1 MQNIFD
7 SHAHYDD
14 PRFDGDRDA
23 LLCSM
28 AEHGVRAIMNV
39 GNTTGANLAGIEL
52 ARRYDF
58 IYCSIGI
65 HPDQS
70 AEIAAQ
76 HSREYLDLMA
86 QQLSYE
92 KAMALG
98 EIGLDYYY
106 DDNAPRE
113 TQRLIFEQQLA
124 LAKDLDVPV
133 IIHNRDAHQDTLE
146 LLKKYRPKG
155 IMHCFS
161 GSAEVAKEVLKLGM
175 YIGFTGVITFKNAR
189 RAVEAAAEVPLDRL
203 PLHGAGAVPRQALRL
218 HHAAAD
224 GRKAGR
230 NQGRL
235 PPAAGRPD
243 LRECL
248 RGLPHPG
255 LRPSLTRIG
264 KFHPRAFAG

>member
-65 HPDQS
+65 
-70 AEIAAQ
+70 
-76 HSREYLDLMA
+76 YLDLMA

-175 YIGFTGVITFKNAR
+175 YVGFTGVITFKNAR

-203 PLHGAGAVPRQALRL
+203 LIETDCPYMAPEPVRGTRNDSRNIAHVAAYIGTIWDMDAQAVLDQTAENARR
-218 HHAAAD
+218 
-224 GRKAGR
+224 
-230 NQGRL
+230 
-235 PPAAGRPD
+235 
-243 LRECL
+243 CF
-248 RGLPHPG
+248 GL
-255 LRPSLTRIG
+255 
-264 KFHPRAFAG
+264 

>member
-106 DDNAPRE
+106 DDNAP
-113 TQRLIFEQQLA
+113 QRDSEA
-124 LAKDLDVPV
+124 DL
-133 IIHNRDAHQDTLE
+133 
-146 LLKKYRPKG
+146 
-155 IMHCFS
+155 
-161 GSAEVAKEVLKLGM
+161 
-175 YIGFTGVITFKNAR
+175 
-189 RAVEAAAEVPLDRL
+189 
-203 PLHGAGAVPRQALRL
+203 
-218 HHAAAD
+218 
-224 GRKAGR
+224 
-230 NQGRL
+230 
-235 PPAAGRPD
+235 
-243 LRECL
+243 
-248 RGLPHPG
+248 
-255 LRPSLTRIG
+255 
-264 KFHPRAFAG
+264 

>member
-14 PRFDGDRDA
+14 PRFDEDREA
-23 LLCSM
+23 LLGSM

-39 GNTTGANLAGIEL
+39 GNTTHANLAGIEL
-52 ARRYDF
+52 AKRYPF
-58 IYCSIGI
+58 VYCSIGI
-65 HPDQS
+65 HPDQA

-76 HSREYLDLMA
+76 NSRDYLEVIA
-86 QQLSYE
+86 QQLRYE

-106 DDNAPRE
+106 DDASPRE
-113 TQRLIFEQQLA
+113 IQRKIFEEQLA

-133 IIHNRDAHQDTLE
+133 IIHDRDAHQDTLE
-146 LLKKYRPKG
+146 LLQKYRPKG

-161 GSAEVAKEVLKLGM
+161 GSAEFAKEILRLGM

-203 PLHGAGAVPRQALRL
+203 LVETDCPYMAPEPFRGKRCDSTMLGQMVQKLAQIKGIDPEEMAARTCENACAVYGISRL
-218 HHAAAD
+218 
-224 GRKAGR
+224 G
-230 NQGRL
+230 
-235 PPAAGRPD
+235 
-243 LRECL
+243 
-248 RGLPHPG
+248 
-255 LRPSLTRIG
+255 
-264 KFHPRAFAG
+264 

>member
-203 PLHGAGAVPRQALRL
+203 LIETDCPYMAPEPVRGTRNDSRNIAHVAAYIGTIWDMDAQAVLDQTAENARR
-218 HHAAAD
+218 
-224 GRKAGR
+224 
-230 NQGRL
+230 
-235 PPAAGRPD
+235 
-243 LRECL
+243 CF
-248 RGLPHPG
+248 GL
-255 LRPSLTRIG
+255 
-264 KFHPRAFAG
+264 

>member
-113 TQRLIFEQQLA
+113 IQRLIFEQQLA

-203 PLHGAGAVPRQALRL
+203 LIETDCPYMAPEPYRGKRCDSTMLPRRAEKLAEIKGVSPQRLADQTFENACAVYRIPASDLAL
-218 HHAAAD
+218 
-224 GRKAGR
+224 
-230 NQGRL
+230 QG
-235 PPAAGRPD
+235 
-243 LRECL
+243 
-248 RGLPHPG
+248 
-255 LRPSLTRIG
+255 
-264 KFHPRAFAG
+264 

>member
-14 PRFDGDRDA
+14 PRFDEDRDT
-23 LLCSM
+23 LLSSM
-28 AEHGVRAIMNV
+28 AFHGVRAIMNV
-39 GNTTGANLAGIEL
+39 GNTTHANLAGIEL
-52 ARRYDF
+52 AKKYPF
-58 IYCSIGI
+58 VYCSIGI

-76 HSREYLDLMA
+76 NSKEYLDVIA

-106 DDNAPRE
+106 DDDAPRDI
-113 TQRLIFEQQLA
+113 QKKIFEEQLA

-133 IIHNRDAHQDTLE
+133 IIHNRDAHQDTLD

-161 GSAEVAKEVLKLGM
+161 GSAEVAKEVLRLGM

-189 RAVEAAAEVPLDRL
+189 RAVEAAAEIPLDRL
-203 PLHGAGAVPRQALRL
+203 LVETDCPYMAPE
-218 HHAAAD
+218 
-224 GRKAGR
+224 
-230 NQGRL
+230 
-235 PPAAGRPD
+235 PF
-243 LRECL
+243 
-248 RGLPHPG
+248 RGK
-255 LRPSLTRIG
+255 RCDSTMLTRMIEKLSEIKG
-264 KFHPRAFAG
+264 VNPQQFADQTFRNACEVYGISSLMK

>member
-14 PRFDGDRDA
+14 PRFDDDRDT
-23 LLCSM
+23 LLSSM
-28 AEHGVRAIMNV
+28 ASNGVRTIMNV
-39 GNTTGANLAGIEL
+39 GNTTSANVAGIEL
-52 ARRYDF
+52 AKKYPF
-58 IYCSIGI
+58 VYCSIGI

-76 HSREYLDLMA
+76 NSRDYLDVIA

-106 DDNAPRE
+106 DDDAPRDI
-113 TQRLIFEQQLA
+113 QKKIFEEQLA

-161 GSAEVAKEVLKLGM
+161 GSVEVAKEVLRLGM

-189 RAVEAAAEVPLDRL
+189 RAVEAAAEIPLDRL
-203 PLHGAGAVPRQALRL
+203 LVETDCPYMAPEPYRGKRCDSTMLPRMVEKLAQIKGIDPQQLADQTFQNACAVYNIPLSLR
-218 HHAAAD
+218 
-224 GRKAGR
+224 
-230 NQGRL
+230 
-235 PPAAGRPD
+235 
-243 LRECL
+243 
-248 RGLPHPG
+248 
-255 LRPSLTRIG
+255 
-264 KFHPRAFAG
+264 

>member
-14 PRFDGDRDA
+14 PRFDDDRDT
-23 LLCSM
+23 LLSSM
-28 AEHGVRAIMNV
+28 ASNGVRTIMNV
-39 GNTTGANLAGIEL
+39 GNTTSANVAGIEL
-52 ARRYDF
+52 AKKYPF
-58 IYCSIGI
+58 VYCSIGI

-76 HSREYLDLMA
+76 NSRDYLDVIA

-106 DDNAPRE
+106 DDDAPRDI
-113 TQRLIFEQQLA
+113 QKKIFEEQLA

-161 GSAEVAKEVLKLGM
+161 GSAEVAKEVLRLGM

-189 RAVEAAAEVPLDRL
+189 RAVEAAAEIPLDRL
-203 PLHGAGAVPRQALRL
+203 LVETDCPYMAPEPYRGKRCDSTMLPRMVEKLAQIKGIDPQQLADQTFQNACAVYNIPLFLR
-218 HHAAAD
+218 
-224 GRKAGR
+224 
-230 NQGRL
+230 
-235 PPAAGRPD
+235 
-243 LRECL
+243 
-248 RGLPHPG
+248 
-255 LRPSLTRIG
+255 
-264 KFHPRAFAG
+264 

>member
-14 PRFDGDRDA
+14 PRFDDDRDT
-23 LLCSM
+23 LLSSM
-28 AEHGVRAIMNV
+28 ASNGVRTIMNV
-39 GNTTGANLAGIEL
+39 GNTTSANVAGIEL
-52 ARRYDF
+52 AKKYPF
-58 IYCSIGI
+58 VYCSIGI

-76 HSREYLDLMA
+76 NSRDYLDVIA

-106 DDNAPRE
+106 DDDAPRDI
-113 TQRLIFEQQLA
+113 QKKIFEEQLA

-161 GSAEVAKEVLKLGM
+161 SSAEVAKEVLRLGM

-189 RAVEAAAEVPLDRL
+189 RAVEAAAEIPLDRL
-203 PLHGAGAVPRQALRL
+203 LVETDCPYMAPEPYRGKRCDSTMLPRMVEKLAQIKGIDPQQLADQTFQNACAVYNISLSLR
-218 HHAAAD
+218 
-224 GRKAGR
+224 
-230 NQGRL
+230 
-235 PPAAGRPD
+235 
-243 LRECL
+243 
-248 RGLPHPG
+248 
-255 LRPSLTRIG
+255 
-264 KFHPRAFAG
+264 

>member
-14 PRFDGDRDA
+14 PRFDEDREA
-23 LLCSM
+23 LLGSM

-39 GNTTGANLAGIEL
+39 GNTTHANLAGIEL
-52 ARRYDF
+52 AKRYPF
-58 IYCSIGI
+58 VYCSIGI
-65 HPDQS
+65 HPDQA

-76 HSREYLDLMA
+76 NSREYLEVIA
-86 QQLSYE
+86 QQLRYE

-106 DDNAPRE
+106 DDASPRE
-113 TQRLIFEQQLA
+113 VQRKIFEEQLA

-133 IIHNRDAHQDTLE
+133 IIHDRDAHQDTLE
-146 LLKKYRPKG
+146 LLQKYHPKG

-161 GSAEVAKEVLKLGM
+161 GSAEFAKEILRLEM

-203 PLHGAGAVPRQALRL
+203 LIETDCPYMAPEPFRGKRCDSTMLVRMAEKLGQIKGIDPQEIADRTCENACAVYGISHL
-218 HHAAAD
+218 
-224 GRKAGR
+224 
-230 NQGRL
+230 
-235 PPAAGRPD
+235 
-243 LRECL
+243 E
-248 RGLPHPG
+248 
-255 LRPSLTRIG
+255 
-264 KFHPRAFAG
+264 

>member
-14 PRFDGDRDA
+14 PRFDEDREA
-23 LLCSM
+23 LLGSM

-39 GNTTGANLAGIEL
+39 GNTTQANLAGIEL
-52 ARRYDF
+52 AKRYPF
-58 IYCSIGI
+58 VYCSIGI
-65 HPDQS
+65 HPDQA

-76 HSREYLDLMA
+76 NSRDYLDIIA

-106 DDNAPRE
+106 DDASPRE
-113 TQRLIFEQQLA
+113 VQRKIFEEQLA
-124 LAKDLDVPV
+124 LAKDLEVPV
-133 IIHNRDAHQDTLE
+133 IIHDRDAHQDTLE
-146 LLKKYRPKG
+146 LLQKYRPKG

-161 GSAEVAKEVLKLGM
+161 GSAEFAKEILRLGM

-203 PLHGAGAVPRQALRL
+203 LIETDCPYMAPE
-218 HHAAAD
+218 
-224 GRKAGR
+224 
-230 NQGRL
+230 
-235 PPAAGRPD
+235 PF
-243 LRECL
+243 
-248 RGLPHPG
+248 RGKRCDSTMLVRMAEKLGQIKGIDPQEITDRTCENACVVYGISH
-255 LRPSLTRIG
+255 LE
-264 KFHPRAFAG
+264 

>member
-14 PRFDGDRDA
+14 PRFDEDREV
-23 LLCSM
+23 LLGSM

-39 GNTTGANLAGIEL
+39 GNTTHANLAGIEL
-52 ARRYDF
+52 AKRYPF
-58 IYCSIGI
+58 VYCSIGI
-65 HPDQS
+65 HPDQA

-76 HSREYLDLMA
+76 NSRDYLEVIA

-106 DDNAPRE
+106 DDASPRE
-113 TQRLIFEQQLA
+113 VQRKIFEEQLA

-133 IIHNRDAHQDTLE
+133 IIHDRDAHQDTLE
-146 LLKKYRPKG
+146 LLQKYRPKG

-161 GSAEVAKEVLKLGM
+161 GSAEFAKEVLRLGM

-203 PLHGAGAVPRQALRL
+203 LVETDCPYMAPEPFRGKRCDSTMLGQMVQKLAQIKGIDPEEMAQQTCENACAVYGISRL
-218 HHAAAD
+218 
-224 GRKAGR
+224 G
-230 NQGRL
+230 
-235 PPAAGRPD
+235 
-243 LRECL
+243 
-248 RGLPHPG
+248 
-255 LRPSLTRIG
+255 
-264 KFHPRAFAG
+264 

>member
-14 PRFDGDRDA
+14 PRFDEDRDT
-23 LLCSM
+23 LLSSKSS
-28 AEHGVRAIMNV
+28 HGVRAIMNV
-39 GNTTGANLAGIEL
+39 GNTTHANLAGIEL
-52 ARRYDF
+52 AKKYPF

-76 HSREYLDLMA
+76 NSREYLDVIA

-106 DDNAPRE
+106 DDDAPRDI
-113 TQRLIFEQQLA
+113 QKKIFEEQLA

-133 IIHNRDAHQDTLE
+133 IIHNRDAHQDTLD

-161 GSAEVAKEVLKLGM
+161 GSAEVAKEVLRLGM

-189 RAVEAAAEVPLDRL
+189 RAVEAAAEIPLDRL
-203 PLHGAGAVPRQALRL
+203 LVETDCPYMAPE
-218 HHAAAD
+218 
-224 GRKAGR
+224 
-230 NQGRL
+230 
-235 PPAAGRPD
+235 PF
-243 LRECL
+243 
-248 RGLPHPG
+248 RGK
-255 LRPSLTRIG
+255 RCDSTMLTRMIEKLAEIKG
-264 KFHPRAFAG
+264 VNPQQFADQTFQNTCEVYRISSLMK

>member
-14 PRFDGDRDA
+14 PRFDEDREA
-23 LLCSM
+23 LLGSM

-39 GNTTGANLAGIEL
+39 GNTTHANLAGIEL
-52 ARRYDF
+52 AKRYPF
-58 IYCSIGI
+58 VYCSIGI
-65 HPDQS
+65 HPDQA

-76 HSREYLDLMA
+76 NSREYLEVIA

-106 DDNAPRE
+106 DDASPRE
-113 TQRLIFEQQLA
+113 VQRKIFEEQLA

-133 IIHNRDAHQDTLE
+133 IIHDRDAHQDTLE
-146 LLKKYRPKG
+146 LLQKYRPKG

-161 GSAEVAKEVLKLGM
+161 GSAEFAKEVLRLGM

-203 PLHGAGAVPRQALRL
+203 LVETDCPYMAPEPFRGKRCDSTMLGQMVQKLAQIKGIDPEEMAARTCENACAVYGISQL
-218 HHAAAD
+218 
-224 GRKAGR
+224 G
-230 NQGRL
+230 
-235 PPAAGRPD
+235 
-243 LRECL
+243 
-248 RGLPHPG
+248 
-255 LRPSLTRIG
+255 
-264 KFHPRAFAG
+264 

>member
-14 PRFDGDRDA
+14 PRFDEDRDA
-23 LLCSM
+23 LLGSM

-39 GNTTGANLAGIEL
+39 GNTTPAHLAGIEL
-52 ARRYDF
+52 AKQYPF
-58 IYCSIGI
+58 ISCSIGI
-65 HPDQS
+65 QPDQA

-76 HSREYLDLMA
+76 NSREYLDVIA
-86 QQLSYE
+86 SQLSYE

-106 DDNAPRE
+106 DDASPRDV
-113 TQRLIFEQQLA
+113 QRKIFEEQLA

-146 LLKKYRPKG
+146 LLNKYRPKG
-155 IMHCFS
+155 IVHCFS
-161 GSAEVAKEVLKLGM
+161 GSAEVAKEVLRLGM

-203 PLHGAGAVPRQALRL
+203 LIETDCPYMAPEPFRGKRCDSTMLTQMVQKLAEIKGVEPQQL
-218 HHAAAD
+218 AD
-224 GRKAGR
+224 
-230 NQGRL
+230 Q
-235 PPAAGRPD
+235 
-243 LRECL
+243 
-248 RGLPHPG
+248 
-255 LRPSLTRIG
+255 T
-264 KFHPRAFAG
+264 FANACTVYGIR

>member
-14 PRFDGDRDA
+14 PRFDEDRDT
-23 LLCSM
+23 LLSSM
-28 AEHGVRAIMNV
+28 ASNGVRAIMNV
-39 GNTTGANLAGIEL
+39 GNTTHANLAGIEL
-52 ARRYDF
+52 AQKYPF
-58 IYCSIGI
+58 VYCSIGI

-76 HSREYLDLMA
+76 NSREYLDVIA

-106 DDNAPRE
+106 DDDAPRDI
-113 TQRLIFEQQLA
+113 QKKIFEEQLA

-133 IIHNRDAHQDTLE
+133 IIHNRDAHQDTLD

-161 GSAEVAKEVLKLGM
+161 GSAEVAKEVLRLGM

-189 RAVEAAAEVPLDRL
+189 RAVEAAAEIPLDRL
-203 PLHGAGAVPRQALRL
+203 LVETDCPYMAPE
-218 HHAAAD
+218 
-224 GRKAGR
+224 
-230 NQGRL
+230 
-235 PPAAGRPD
+235 PF
-243 LRECL
+243 
-248 RGLPHPG
+248 RGK
-255 LRPSLTRIG
+255 RCDSTMLTRMIEKLAEIKG
-264 KFHPRAFAG
+264 VNPQQFADQTFQNACEVYRISSLMK